1 MTAATD
7 QFQRWLDQ
15 GYIDAVGFAPA
26 SDHQSAVSKRYGLSL
41 GTVGDEDA
49 RPGGGGLAFS
59 REAPRGRDYRWEVN
73 SPEDILRFME
83 FANEMAPHTM
93 DRQASFG
100 IPQYTGQ
107 DVYDFFIRPQEV
119 ARMDA
124 ARKGLHGSL
133 DRGRRMAAS
142 EGAKLASSMFGGG
155 ATAGGELEARAGR
168 TLADMGG
175 SSAER
180 ALIEGL
186 GGITA
191 GIKGDPT
198 RLRALDRLSDKAM
211 LGHGIHTDLNRGV
224 SEAFGGL
231 SSGTSGGSDPFSQ
244 IGAAGVDLVAQ
255 PFAMGGIDQARRHQE
270 VLARKLNLLSDVDP
284 ADWTADLPVA
294 GTTPQQM
301 KPFGGTFATA
311 LGDMFTQP
319 EEQARKPGQGTF
331 AFS

>member
-15 GYIDAVGFAPA
+15 GYIDAEGFAPA
-26 SDHQSAVSKRYGLSL
+26 SDHQSAVSKRYGRSL
-41 GTVGDEDA
+41 GTTGDEDA
-49 RPGGGGLAFS
+49 RPGGGGLPFS
-59 REAPRGRDYRWEVN
+59 REAPSGRDYRWDVN

-168 TLADMGG
+168 TLADM
-175 SSAER
+175 
-180 ALIEGL
+180 ALG
-186 GGITA
+186 
-191 GIKGDPT
+191 
-198 RLRALDRLSDKAM
+198 RC
-211 LGHGIHTDLNRGV
+211 
-224 SEAFGGL
+224 
-231 SSGTSGGSDPFSQ
+231 SGTPGTGGRRQ
-244 IGAAGVDLVAQ
+244 LLHHTKGRQG
-255 PFAMGGIDQARRHQE
+255 ARRRDRESRGPSGERTGLCAAHQYGRYPHLFRCP
-270 VLARKLNLLSDVDP
+270 LAGRGRKRER
-284 ADWTADLPVA
+284 
-294 GTTPQQM
+294 G
-301 KPFGGTFATA
+301 
-311 LGDMFTQP
+311 
-319 EEQARKPGQGTF
+319 
-331 AFS
+331 